1 MAGYKR
7 QSPLKKYGQRQIK
20 KLNVDEQK
28 KAFKSNAKAQGSVGR
43 AVGQIGRS
51 VGKGVDKFLD
61 NKKKGKEAK
70 AKEATDNKAAAD
82 KKAADHF
89 AGQSGL
95 QFKNPLESID
105 SQLPSSRP
113 ANLGVGQTLPEKQI
127 FTPPPPPPPPPTDP
141 VDPFV
146 FGQADAAYQGD
157 AQPRGAWQGPLVHP
171 TGAVYSTQQDPNLNV
186 GALERGAQAK
196 MDAQRTQMYEGP
208 GGFSNMSGRNPI
220 NRISSEYTKSPFR
233 RNPYGN
239 SPLKRMSPLKAKA
252 DSLTGG
258 SYVPQEEKMRHLSYL
273 GEEGA
278 AGVEGYNDA
287 IESHNYKQRVWAEK
301 AKDVDEAYGS
311 LVVEPTGVSSWDAA
325 AQTMATEWKKEY
337 TELYNNKD
345 SYDPEEYAQKIDDI
359 RSRASQYQNANTN
372 IQKIVEDYQNRKDDI
387 SASTPSSSIDI
398 LETLAK
404 GGDGLTT
411 KNINGVPTLVGTTL
425 GGQDVSV
432 PISDIASGKNLWR
445 VNEQYDVSNDIA
457 NISDDLGKF
466 KQKMAL
472 NGGVTTSNIGWDK
485 LQGRAESKVDAILSN
500 PQRAQA
506 IAAEKFGIDYD
517 EWQEMGDEAA
527 MAQVKQGLMGEI
539 QTQFEPYQQVVQ
551 QSVGTRNANEQ
562 KIYEQEL
569 QYKADNLGKDKPT
582 QSEIK
587 AENAVN
593 VTKAAIKSGDF
604 SQINGHLASKG
615 YTVVMHNGKMVI
627 GKYNKNKKGGAG
639 YETVSGANEQ
649 TLIQLLGGRIESP
662 VNRSPFRRLMN
673 FITGS

>member
-95 QFKNPLESID
+95 QFDNPLESID

-113 ANLGVGQTLPEKQI
+113 ANLGVGQTLPEKQVY
-127 FTPPPPPPPPPTDP
+127 TPPPPPPPPADP

-208 GGFSNMSGRNPI
+208 GGFSNISGRNPI

-258 SYVPQEEKMRHLSYL
+258 SHVPQEETMRHLSYL

-411 KNINGVPTLVGTTL
+411 KNVNGVPTLVGTTL

-472 NGGVTTSNIGWDK
+472 NGGVTTSNIGWER

-551 QSVGTRNANEQ
+551 QSAGTRNANEQ
-562 KIYEQEL
+562 KIYEQGL
-569 QYKADNLGKDKPT
+569 QYKADNLGKIKPT
-582 QSEIK
+582 QKERS
-587 AENAVN
+587 AEEYRTYVADGPELTGDDSVRYYGNA
-593 VTKAAIKSGDF
+593 
-604 SQINGHLASKG
+604 LAGKG
-615 YTVVMHNGKMVI
+615 ARI
-627 GKYNKNKKGGAG
+627 RKNKAGEYFIFKGNNNLGPANKQSIEAVLTGGAP
-639 YETVSGANEQ
+639 TKR
-649 TLIQLLGGRIESP
+649 LSP
-662 VNRSPFRRLMN
+662 LRRMMN
-673 FITGS
+673 YFTGK